1 MELKLRN
8 NLLTGK
14 NNCIMK
20 IKNIFGT
27 VLIFA
32 AMFSCSTES
41 PIDELPIETGSITLH
56 FKVGKEVNTK
66 ATYNYTTDDE
76 KIISNYVIAIFAKNP
91 SDSEEQWSKKIWSDF
106 ESIESAD
113 GTFNVSGIT
122 LPIKTTLKIVALVN
136 DPRDSKDG
144 VINDGNAEGWATYAD
159 WQKGTTL
166 HAGQSKGQPYCTFD
180 PKKLIKVG
188 EAEMRFN
195 KSGQL
200 IDESDQV
207 IGETVAI
214 QLTQLAAK
222 VCLQLQKDESMASL
236 VVKNPIEINNVR
248 LSSGL
253 LNNDFSNIKEDNY
266 KYSLKENETIEN
278 IVFYTYEK
286 LHGSG
291 IQVVI
296 NAEGTL
302 TGSSGSKENQYKLD
316 LDPEKGFIHG
326 NYYQISGILKMEDK
340 VNSNLRYVVSPWT
353 PKDVNIPS
361 FN

>member
-1 MELKLRN
+1 
-8 NLLTGK
+8 
-14 NNCIMK
+14 MK
-20 IKNIFGT
+20 IKNIFGA

-41 PIDELPIETGSITLH
+41 PIDELPIETSLITLH
-56 FKVGKEVNTK
+56 FTVGKEVNTK

-76 KIISNYVIAIFAKNP
+76 KIISNYVIAIFAKKT
-91 SDSEEQWSKKIWSDF
+91 SDSEEQWSKKIWSEF
-106 ESIESAD
+106 KSIESTN

-144 VINDGNAEGWATYAD
+144 TINDDNAEGWATYAD
-159 WQKGTTL
+159 WQKGSTL
-166 HAGQSKGQPYCTFD
+166 HAGQSDGQSYCTFD

-200 IDESDQV
+200 IDENDQV
-207 IGETVAI
+207 VGGTVAI

-222 VCLQLQKDESMASL
+222 VCLQLQKDESMAFL

-266 KYSLKENETIEN
+266 EYSLKGNETIEN

-286 LHGSG
+286 PHSSG
-291 IQVVI
+291 LQVVI

-316 LDPEKGFIHG
+316 LDPENGFMRG